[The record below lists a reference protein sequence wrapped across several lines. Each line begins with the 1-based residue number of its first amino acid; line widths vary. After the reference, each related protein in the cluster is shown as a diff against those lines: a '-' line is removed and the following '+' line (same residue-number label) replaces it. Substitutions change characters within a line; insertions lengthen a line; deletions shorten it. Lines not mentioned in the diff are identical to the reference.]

1 MKVYNIKINGG
12 KTLKLIII
20 VLSIIMLIFFVY
32 SLDRIFI
39 NSGKFFINDKIE
51 NKDMVTLEKD
61 SYTNILQAVHEN
73 LNEYVGI
80 KIKFSGYVYRLI
92 DFDENQFVLARDMI
106 INEDGTQYVVV
117 GFLCESKK
125 IKDFKDGEWIEIIG
139 EIEKGEYHKQ
149 EIPLIKVSEI
159 NKIDVPEDPFVL
171 PPDKNYI
178 PTNGVL

>member
-1 MKVYNIKINGG
+1 MYIYNIKINGG

-39 NSGKFFINDKIE
+39 NSGEFFINDKIE

-61 SYTNILQAVHEN
+61 SYTNILQAVHED

-149 EIPLIKVSEI
+149 EIPLIKVNEI
-159 NKIDVPEDPFVL
+159 NKIDVPEDHFVL